1 MESLQEKVEK
11 WLAPKME
18 MEELF
23 MVEVIIGANYKIK
36 VFIDSDDNKLTIRQC
51 VRVSRHLEEFLD
63 VDEEVAERYTLD
75 VSSPGLE
82 NSLKIPRQYKKL
94 IGKKLKIHT
103 FEEEYLVVELIKVE
117 EEYIEVKNTSI
128 KDKTLKGRKAKK
140 IILDETPFQIKFK
153 EIKKTKLHFDI

>member
-63 VDEEVAERYTLD
+63 VIVLIITLSI
-75 VSSPGLE
+75 VTWFVHKKRSQQRM
-82 NSLKIPRQYKKL
+82 LKSR
-94 IGKKLKIHT
+94 
-103 FEEEYLVVELIKVE
+103 
-117 EEYIEVKNTSI
+117 S
-128 KDKTLKGRKAKK
+128 
-140 IILDETPFQIKFK
+140 
-153 EIKKTKLHFDI
+153 